1 MKTIL
6 VTGVGGFVGSHVA
19 DLLLRDSTIQIA
31 GIIHPSYEV
40 QHLKEDPRITIYRE
54 DVQNE
59 EKLKE
64 LVEKIAPD
72 TIYHLAGMAHVHE
85 SWKNRREFIYTN
97 FIGAMNLV
105 ESCRNLPKFPKILF
119 IGSAECYGTVPEA
132 EQPISES
139 RPFSP
144 LSPYA
149 VSKTAQEVL
158 GISYA
163 KAEKLPVFLSRS
175 FNHTGPRQKETFA
188 GPAFAKQIVMAEL
201 GRSAPV
207 LKVGN
212 LSARRDFSDVR
223 DVVRAYQAILE
234 KGEPGEPYNVCSGK
248 ATSIEEMLDILLS
261 YSKTKIRI
269 EPDPE
274 KFRPVDMPL
283 LLGSPEKLM
292 KDTGW
297 KPAYEINQT
306 LQDLLDYWR
315 YKLKAQSVSS

>member
-6 VTGVGGFVGSHVA
+6 VTGVGGFVGSHMA

-40 QHLKEDPRITIYRE
+40 QHLKEHPRITVYRE

-59 EKLKE
+59 DKLKN
-64 LVEKIAPD
+64 LVEKIVPE
-72 TIYHLAGMAHVHE
+72 TIYHFAGMAHVHE
-85 SWKNRREFIYTN
+85 SWKNRKEFIYTN

-105 ESCRNLPKFPKILF
+105 ESCRNLEKFPKILF
-119 IGSAECYGTVPEA
+119 IGSAECYGIVPVSD
-132 EQPISES
+132 QPIQES

-158 GISYA
+158 GIQYA
-163 KAEKLPVFLSRS
+163 KSEKLPIFLSRS
-175 FNHTGPRQKETFA
+175 FNHTGPRQKETFVC
-188 GPAFAKQIVMAEL
+188 PAFAKQIVMAEL
-201 GRSAPV
+201 GLSNPV

-223 DVVRAYQAILE
+223 DVVRAYESILI
-234 KGEPGEPYNVCSGK
+234 KGIPGEPYNVCSGK
-248 ATSIEEMLDILLS
+248 AVSIEEILNILLS
-261 YSKTKIRI
+261 YSTVKIQI
-269 EPDPE
+269 EVDPE

-283 LLGSPEKLM
+283 LLGSSEKLM
-292 KDTGW
+292 VDTGW
-297 KPAYEINQT
+297 RPQYELHQT
-306 LQDLLDYWR
+306 LSDLLNYWR
-315 YKLKAQSVSS
+315 YKLKSQMVSP